1 MLNQYGD
8 VLTIRELCQILMIG
22 RNRAYELL
30 QSGTVKGFR
39 IGRIWKIPKTSVIA
53 FLSGGREQPERG

>member
-39 IGRIWKIPKTSVIA
+39 IGRIWKIPKTSVVS
-53 FLSGGREQPERG
+53 FLAGGKEQPE

>member
-53 FLSGGREQPERG
+53 FLAGGKEQPERG

>member
-30 QSGTVKGFR
+30 QSGTVNGFR

-53 FLSGGREQPERG
+53 FLAGGREQPERG